1 MFIHSPDATPSPHPL
16 RSPQNSPP
24 AQATKAT
31 VKMATELN
39 EISGNIQEKEKM
51 AAQLEKE
58 RESMQTLKSHFT
70 DAMKSLQDEVSEEI

>member
-1 MFIHSPDATPSPHPL
+1 MAL
-16 RSPQNSPP
+16 RTQEEGARENDENSAP

-51 AAQLEKE
+51 YHTGGRGPAW
-58 RESMQTLKSHFT
+58 TP
-70 DAMKSLQDEVSEEI
+70 